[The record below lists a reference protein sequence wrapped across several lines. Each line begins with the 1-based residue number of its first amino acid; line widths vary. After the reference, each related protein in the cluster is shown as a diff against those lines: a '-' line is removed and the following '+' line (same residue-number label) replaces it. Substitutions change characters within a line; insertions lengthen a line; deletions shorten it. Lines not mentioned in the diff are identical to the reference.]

1 MIFHMPNV
9 HSGFAGFNTLAGLV
23 AQAVGA
29 KSPELEINFSRLS
42 WFDANMSAPLG
53 VVISKITDDFKSV
66 SVAGAPLPVEKIL
79 RKNGFLRPYGFAP
92 LPDAN
97 RTTMP
102 YQRFKLSEI
111 GLFAEYLGVHLP
123 GKGLPNM
130 TSDLALA
137 FQQSLYEIFSNAV
150 THSRSDQGLFACGQF
165 FPFDHRL
172 DISMADAGVGI
183 PYRVNQAYH
192 ALLDNNPKF
201 WEGLDKGG
209 FLDEERNMK
218 PSFALRVA
226 LAESAT
232 TKTGST
238 PGGGGLKIIKEFI
251 RHNGGCIQIASGGA
265 FWEFSKGQDTF
276 NDFQSPFP
284 GTAVN
289 LEVNTADTKSYCLG
303 NQSP

>member
-1 MIFHMPNV
+1 MIFYMPNV
-9 HSGFAGFNTLAGLV
+9 KSDFAGFNTLAGL
-23 AQAVGA
+23 AARAVGGDSA
-29 KSPELEINFSRLS
+29 EIEINFSRLS

-53 VVISKITDDFKSV
+53 VVIAKLTDKLKTPSV
-66 SVAGAPLPVEKIL
+66 VDAPQRVETIL

-102 YQRFKLSEI
+102 YQRFKLSEM
-111 GLFAEYLGVHLP
+111 GLFAEYLGANLP

-150 THSRSDQGLFACGQF
+150 THSGSDQGVFVCGQF

-201 WEGLDKGG
+201 WEGLDEGG

-218 PSFALRVA
+218 PAFALQVA
-226 LAESAT
+226 LAERST

-265 FWEFSKGQDTF
+265 FWEFSKGNETF
-276 NDFQSPFP
+276 NGFQSPFP

-303 NQSP
+303 SQSP